1 MNQLSLFDQSN
12 HDGTVTIKPKKKPV
26 PKTRTHKSHGETSR
40 MAADKLDLSDAKERH
55 MFIAQSIVYEYPG
68 STAYEIDELAV
79 RLWDLR
85 PEQAR
90 KRLADVENKWGSI
103 WSDEKQ
109 KRRCREKKGAKPCK
123 TWWPVAKESGNST
136 EVER

>member
-1 MNQLSLFDQSN
+1 
-12 HDGTVTIKPKKKPV
+12 
-26 PKTRTHKSHGETSR
+26 
-40 MAADKLDLSDAKERH
+40 MAADKLDLSNEKQRH
-55 MFIAQSIVYEYPG
+55 MLIVDSLVHEYPG
-68 STAYEIDELAV
+68 CTAYEIDELAV
-79 RLWDLR
+79 RLWDLK

-103 WSDEKQ
+103 RSDEKQ

-123 TWWPVAKESGNST
+123 TWWPVAKESGKNT